1 MAAAQEDV
9 EMVERKHQKKTQA
22 KKMKGKETEFP
33 WKGTRFIYHSQ
44 VCRYSGNVPFL
55 AYEIPPHLK
64 SSFLRSI
71 LSLTI

>member
-33 WKGTRFIYHSQ
+33 WKGTRFRRRFI
-44 VCRYSGNVPFL
+44 RG
-55 AYEIPPHLK
+55 
-64 SSFLRSI
+64 
-71 LSLTI
+71 